1 MNIIVCVDKDLGMMF
16 NNRRQ
21 SRDKILIKHIL
32 EFIKNENAKIYINN
46 FSKEL
51 FLEYLD
57 EYKEQ
62 IIVDDNFLEKAFNEE
77 INNSSNSNNQ
87 NKNYC
92 FVENNSI
99 KKYEDK
105 INNLIIYDWDKAYPK
120 DKYLDIDL
128 NKFKLYESKDL
139 VGNSHE
145 KIIEKIYKG

>member
-1 MNIIVCVDKDLGMMF
+1 MF

-62 IIVDDNFLEKAFNEE
+62 IIVDDNFLEKAFNEK
-77 INNSSNSNNQ
+77 INNSSNSNTNNSNNQ
-87 NKNYC
+87 NKNYY

-120 DKYLDIDL
+120 DKYLDIDI
-128 NKFKLYESKDL
+128 NKFKLYASKDI